1 MSRDAFENNFAGR
14 VELTRVLRH
23 VRQSGLVYDGGSS
36 ALRFR
41 DEAAHEAYS
50 LAEIRLRELE
60 QEFKRLKRAAR
71 ARKAAA

>member
-1 MSRDAFENNFAGR
+1 MTRDAFENNFAGR

-23 VRQSGLVYDGGSS
+23 VRQSGLVYDGGS

-41 DEAAHEAYS
+41 DEAAHEAY
-50 LAEIRLRELE
+50 LLVELRLRELE